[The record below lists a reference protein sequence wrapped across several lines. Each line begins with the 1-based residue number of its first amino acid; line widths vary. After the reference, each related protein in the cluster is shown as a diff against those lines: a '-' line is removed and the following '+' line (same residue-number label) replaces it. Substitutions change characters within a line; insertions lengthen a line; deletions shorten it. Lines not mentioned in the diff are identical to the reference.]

1 MVQAPRLLILDDDDA
16 LRDSLVEV
24 FDREGYRTFA
34 ADCARAAL
42 EIVRFRSIDCGVLDL
57 HLPDADGLGVLREA
71 VRLRPGLRA
80 ILTSA
85 AGTPAVRGAAIEAGA
100 YFFLDKPFPPQPLV
114 GLVARA
120 LRGDSRPEL
129 PARGQTGRGPAEPNR
144 GPHQSP

>member
-1 MVQAPRLLILDDDDA
+1 MVRAPRLLILDDDDA

-24 FDREGYRTFA
+24 FELEGYQTYA
-34 ADCARAAL
+34 ADCARSAL
-42 EIVRFRSIDCGVLDL
+42 EIVRFRSVDCGVLDL

-85 AGTPAVRGAAIEAGA
+85 AGTPEVRGAALEAGA
-100 YFFLDKPFPPQPLV
+100 FFFLDKPFPPQPLV

-120 LRGDSRPEL
+120 LRGESRPEL
-129 PARGQTGRGPAEPNR
+129 PARGQTGW
-144 GPHQSP
+144 ST